1 MNILEQKVDLNVG
14 EEGTFI
20 SDSLQVGNDGKAMFT
35 ACPQGGN
42 VSYDI
47 YMQVNIASTGPDGP
61 FEEQWAYLRSS
72 TIFERK
78 AGVIDNLIP
87 GTFVRMYITNIVFY
101 SPPGANSIHLTLRTE
116 ALSGSA

>member
-1 MNILEQKVDLNVG
+1 MNILTQKVDLPTV

-35 ACPQGGN
+35 ACPQGGKVN
-42 VSYDI
+42 YDI
-47 YMQVNIASTGPDGP
+47 YMQVNIAATGPDGP
-61 FEEQWAYLRSS
+61 FEDQWAYLRSS

-87 GTFVRMYITNIVFY
+87 GTFVRMYLTNIFFY